1 MQQLRLLNPSGAVG
15 CPPVVQ
21 DRRSYGM
28 LLFQAEKRS
37 GSPWVA
43 IFSREYRPQLVLA
56 IAMPFFQ
63 MATGINAVV
72 FFSPQL
78 FGGIGSFG
86 EGAKGGLI
94 ASAVIGTVQVRNL
107 S

>member
-1 MQQLRLLNPSGAVG
+1 MNTWLRSLFETSRLNTT
-15 CPPVVQ
+15 C
-21 DRRSYGM
+21 
-28 LLFQAEKRS
+28 LILQAEKRS

-43 IFSREYRPQLVLA
+43 IISREYRPQLVLA
-56 IAMPFFQ
+56 VAMPFFQ

-86 EGAKGGLI
+86 EGARGGLI
-94 ASAVIGTVQVRNL
+94 ASAVIGTVQVGILCWNPTMTFL
-107 S
+107 